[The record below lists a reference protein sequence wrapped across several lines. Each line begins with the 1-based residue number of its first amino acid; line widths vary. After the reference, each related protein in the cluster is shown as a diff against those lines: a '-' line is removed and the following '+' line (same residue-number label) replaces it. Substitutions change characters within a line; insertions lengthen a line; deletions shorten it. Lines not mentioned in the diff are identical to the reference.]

1 MSAEPSSFIRIMLV
15 DDHAVVRAGLRML
28 IESNANMSIV
38 AMASSGP
45 EALDLAVSEAPDLI
59 LLDLDLGRENGL
71 HLIPQFREKQKSVR
85 ILVLTG
91 LRNSEAHRNA
101 IKAGAVGVV
110 LKDEAAEVLIK
121 AIEKVNAGE
130 VWVDRGTMGHLFH
143 EMMRNGEP
151 ADTER
156 SKIKNLTERELQVV
170 KLIAEGLKNKEISKR
185 LFISETTV
193 THHLTSIFSKLDVS
207 DRLELVIY
215 SFTHGLARM
224 PITPQEKSIQ

>member
-1 MSAEPSSFIRIMLV
+1 
-15 DDHAVVRAGLRML
+15 
-28 IESNANMSIV
+28 
-38 AMASSGP
+38 
-45 EALDLAVSEAPDLI
+45 
-59 LLDLDLGRENGL
+59 
-71 HLIPQFREKQKSVR
+71 
-85 ILVLTG
+85 
-91 LRNSEAHRNA
+91 
-101 IKAGAVGVV
+101 
-110 LKDEAAEVLIK
+110 LKDQAAEVLIK

-130 VWVDRGTMGHLFH
+130 VWIDRGTMGHLFQ

-151 ADTER
+151 ADAEQG
-156 SKIKNLTERELQVV
+156 KIKSLTERELQVV

-224 PITPQEKSIQ
+224 PINPPEKPTP